1 MLPKG
6 RAPAKDYF
14 SEPKRKR
21 KMTTIREKVKLV
33 SGLNK
38 TENTSN
44 FCVLLSSIFRE
55 VSFRE
60 YWLQRRRKF

>member
-14 SEPKRKR
+14 SELKRKR

-38 TENTSN
+38 TENTSYFLCSFSVN
-44 FCVLLSSIFRE
+44 F
-55 VSFRE
+55 
-60 YWLQRRRKF
+60 QRSKFS